1 MIVLNTE
8 QTPVWETLSPEEK
21 KAILFQ
27 RQKETLAMFLQK
39 GAISQ
44 AQHDKSLG
52 DLIVKM
58 GIEDLAL

>member
-1 MIVLNTE
+1 MIVLNSE

-58 GIEDLAL
+58 GIQEL

>member
-1 MIVLNTE
+1 MNSE

-58 GIEDLAL
+58 GIQEL

>member
-1 MIVLNTE
+1 MIVLNSE

-58 GIEDLAL
+58 GIQES

>member
-1 MIVLNTE
+1 MIFLNSE
-8 QTPVWETLSPEEK
+8 QTHVWETLSPKEK

-58 GIEDLAL
+58 GIQES

>member
-1 MIVLNTE
+1 MIFLNSE

-58 GIEDLAL
+58 GIQES

>member
-1 MIVLNTE
+1 MNTE

>member
-1 MIVLNTE
+1 MIFLNSE

-58 GIEDLAL
+58 GIQEL